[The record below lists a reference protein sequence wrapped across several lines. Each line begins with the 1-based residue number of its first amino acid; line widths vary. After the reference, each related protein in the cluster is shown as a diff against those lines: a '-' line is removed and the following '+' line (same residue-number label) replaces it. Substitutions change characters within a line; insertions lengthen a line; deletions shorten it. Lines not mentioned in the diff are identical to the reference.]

1 MKKVLVS
8 FSFARVRK
16 SEFPEIMNAVLAIV
30 EKHDPTALSIV
41 GMYNLL
47 LELKPLL
54 DILTVKYDGYPISK
68 EFENQRTMRDKLL
81 SAILSHITAIEKAG
95 VASTAQQAGLA
106 VPYLKRYLKG
116 IIVVNSTVKTGRVDQ
131 LLSNLEENVEI
142 KTALTA
148 LGLTAYFDGLKT
160 CQQSINQGESHRRE
174 ILSVRENF
182 NSKNAQVK
190 ITYAISNLLNA
201 IELARVE
208 HTDIDY
214 MPLINELNVLLSS
227 KQTMIKSR
235 ITRSKN
241 SEANKTTTVA
251 SSTTTTATAI

>member
-1 MKKVLVS
+1 MKKVIVNFS
-8 FSFARVRK
+8 FSRVRK

-30 EKHDPTALSIV
+30 EKHNPTALYIV

-54 DILTVKYDGYPISK
+54 DILTVKYDGFPNSK
-68 EFENQRTMRDKLL
+68 EFVLERAMRDKLL
-81 SAILSHITAIEKAG
+81 SAIQSHVAAIEKAG
-95 VASTAQQAGLA
+95 VTSTAQQAALA
-106 VPYLKRYLKG
+106 VPYVKRYLNG
-116 IIVVNSTVKTGRVDQ
+116 IAAENSTVKTGRVNQ
-131 LLSNLEENVEI
+131 LLTNLEENAEI
-142 KTALTA
+142 RNALTV
-148 LGLTAYFDGLKT
+148 LGLTVYIDKLRT
-160 CQQSINQGESHRRE
+160 SQLSINQGESHRRE
-174 ILSVRENF
+174 ILSGRAKF

-190 ITYAISNLLNA
+190 IAYAISNLLNA

-227 KQTMIKSR
+227 KQSMIKSR

>member
-1 MKKVLVS
+1 
-8 FSFARVRK
+8 
-16 SEFPEIMNAVLAIV
+16 MNAVLAIV
-30 EKHDPTALSIV
+30 EKHDPTALFIV

-54 DILTVKYDGYPISK
+54 DILTVKYDGYPVTK
-68 EFENQRTMRDKLL
+68 EFVKQRALRNKLL
-81 SAILSHITAIEKAG
+81 SAILSHITAIEKAE
-95 VASTAQQAGLA
+95 VASTAQHASLA

-116 IIVVNSTVKTGRVDQ
+116 ITVANSTVKTGKVDQ
-131 LLSNLEENVEI
+131 LLISLEENAEI

-148 LGLTAYFDGLKT
+148 LGTTAYIDELSS
-160 CQQSINQGESHRRE
+160 CQQIINQGESHRRE
-174 ILSVRENF
+174 ILSVRTNF

-190 ITYAISNLLNA
+190 IAYAISNLLNA

>member
-1 MKKVLVS
+1 MKKVIVNFS
-8 FSFARVRK
+8 FSRVRK

-30 EKHDPTALSIV
+30 EKHNPTALSIV

-54 DILTVKYDGYPISK
+54 DILTVKYDGYPVTK
-68 EFENQRTMRDKLL
+68 EFVKQRTLRNKLL
-81 SAILSHITAIEKAG
+81 SAILSHIAAIEKAE
-95 VASTAQQAGLA
+95 VASTAQQASLA

-116 IIVVNSTVKTGRVDQ
+116 ITVANSKVKTGKVDQ
-131 LLSNLEENVEI
+131 LLVSLEENAEI

-148 LGLTAYFDGLKT
+148 LGLTVYFDELRS
-160 CQQSINQGESHRRE
+160 CQQIINQGESHRRE

-182 NSKNAQVK
+182 NSRIAKAK
-190 ITYAISNLLNA
+190 IAYAVSNLLNA

-208 HTDIDY
+208 HTDINY

-227 KQTMIKSR
+227 RQSMIKSR

-251 SSTTTTATAI
+251 LSTTTTATAI